1 MANSFIKPTVIPR
14 IWSEG
19 GQHTAIAETTTE
31 LGRASFQKGFPE
43 ETSTPI
49 ASGGV
54 PPKRQ
59 DFNAM
64 GYIPMSHDFFAQNG
78 GCYTFDSDVSNAIG
92 GYPKGAIL
100 WVWANN
106 VPSYPVVSM
115 KNGNS
120 DNFVTTPSFINGT
133 SWKKLGINAAGDAM
147 IGTLSNQSAAQ
158 LRNIV
163 ITDTIPTT
171 GTDGTIY
178 LVLEDAE

>member
-1 MANSFIKPTVIPR
+1 MANSFVKPALIPS
-14 IWSEG
+14 IWSSG
-19 GQHTAIAETTTE
+19 GQHTDIQETTTE
-31 LGRASFQKGFPE
+31 SGRASFQKGFPQ

-49 ASGGV
+49 ANGGV

-78 GCYTFDSDVSNAIG
+78 GCYTFDTDVSNAIG

-100 WVWANN
+100 WVWANG

-120 DNFVTTPSFINGT
+120 DNFVSTPSFINGT
-133 SWKKLGINAAGDAM
+133 SWKKLGLNASGDAM
-147 IGTLSNQSAAQ
+147 VGTLSNVNDAQ
-158 LRNIV
+158 VRNIV
-163 ITDTIPTT
+163 LTTTVPTT
-171 GTDGTIY
+171 GVNGTIY
-178 LVLEDAE
+178 FVIE

>member
-1 MANSFIKPTVIPR
+1 MANSFIKPALIPS
-14 IWSEG
+14 IWSAG
-19 GQHTAIAETTTE
+19 GQHTDIQETTTE
-31 LGRASFQKGFPE
+31 SGRASFQKGFPQ

-49 ASGGV
+49 AAGGV

-78 GCYTFDSDVSNAIG
+78 GCYTFDVDVSNAIG

-100 WVWANN
+100 WVWSGG

-133 SWKKLGINAAGDAM
+133 SWKKLGLNASGDAM
-147 IGTLSNQSAAQ
+147 AGTLSNVNSAQ
-158 LRNIV
+158 VRNIV
-163 ITDTIPTT
+163 LTT
-171 GTDGTIY
+171 SVPSTGVDGTIY
-178 LVLEDAE
+178 FVIE

>member
-1 MANSFIKPTVIPR
+1 MADSFVKPKVIPQ
-14 IWSEG
+14 IWSAG
-19 GQHTAIAETTTE
+19 GQHTDIENTTTE
-31 LGRASFQKGFPE
+31 SGRASFQKGFPQ

-49 ASGGV
+49 AQGGV

-64 GYIPMSHDFFAQNG
+64 GYIPMSHNFFAQNG
-78 GCYTFDSDVSNAIG
+78 GCYTFDSEVANAIG

-115 KNGNS
+115 KNGNA
-120 DNFVTTPSFINGT
+120 DNFVETPSYINGT
-133 SWKKLGINAAGDAM
+133 SWKKLGINAGGDAM
-147 IGTLSNQSAAQ
+147 VGTLSNVNNAQ

-163 ITDTIPTT
+163 LTTTVPTS
-171 GTDGTIY
+171 GVNGTIY
-178 LVLEDAE
+178 MVIED

>member
-1 MANSFIKPTVIPR
+1 MANSFNKPEVIPQ
-14 IWSEG
+14 IWSAG
-19 GQHTAIAETTTE
+19 GQHTDIQNTTTE
-31 LGRASFQKGFPE
+31 SGRASFQKGFPQ

-49 ASGGV
+49 AQGGV

-64 GYIPMSHDFFAQNG
+64 GYIPMSHNFFAQNG
-78 GCYTFDSDVSNAIG
+78 GCYTFDTEVATAIG

-120 DNFVTTPSFINGT
+120 DNFVSDPTKIDGV
-133 SWKKLGINAAGDAM
+133 SWKKLGINAGGDAM
-147 IGTLSNQSAAQ
+147 VGTLTDQSAAQ
-158 LRNIV
+158 VRNIV
-163 ITDTIPTT
+163 LTDTVPTT
-171 GTDGTIY
+171 GVNGTIY
-178 LVLEDAE
+178 FVLED

>member
-1 MANSFIKPTVIPR
+1 MADSFVKPTVIPR
-14 IWSEG
+14 IWADG
-19 GQHTAIAETTTE
+19 GQHTAISTTTTE
-31 LGRASFQKGFPE
+31 SGRASFQKGFPE

-64 GYIPMSHDFFAQNG
+64 GYIPMSHNFFAQNG
-78 GCYTFDSDVSNAIG
+78 GCYTFDVDVSNAIG

-120 DNFVTTPSFINGT
+120 DNFVSTPSFINGT
-133 SWKKLGINAAGDAM
+133 SWKKLSINAGGDSM
-147 IGTLSNQSAAQ
+147 VGTLSDQNAAQ
-158 LRNIV
+158 VRNIV
-163 ITDTIPTT
+163 ITDTVPTT
-171 GTDGTIY
+171 GTNGTIY
-178 LVLEDAE
+178 LVTE

>member
-1 MANSFIKPTVIPR
+1 MADSFIKPALIPS
-14 IWSEG
+14 IWSAG
-19 GQHTAIAETTTE
+19 GQHTDIQETTTE
-31 LGRASFQKGFPE
+31 AGRASFQKGFPQ

-49 ASGGV
+49 ANGGV

-78 GCYTFDSDVSNAIG
+78 GCYTFDTDVSNAIG

-120 DNFVTTPSFINGT
+120 DNFVSTPSFINGT
-133 SWKKLGINAAGDAM
+133 SWKKLGLNASGDAM
-147 IGTLSNQSAAQ
+147 AGTLSSVMDAQ
-158 LRNIV
+158 VRNIV
-163 ITDTIPTT
+163 LTNSVPNS
-171 GTDGTIY
+171 GVNGTIY
-178 LVLEDAE
+178 FVVE